1 MRIFLGSE
9 YELVRKQAR
18 EFAEKKLRPV
28 VRRFDEEEV
37 FPWDLWREAA
47 ELGYTGLMIPEE
59 YGGSGTDPLLAVV
72 IVEELS
78 RGFPAFSLS
87 LLAHFCLAGY
97 NIAREGN
104 EDQKKR
110 YLPILASGKA
120 IGAMGL
126 TEPEAGSD
134 ATGIKTTARRDG
146 DYYVLNGVKTFITN
160 APIANV
166 FLIYAKTSPEKNAH
180 GISVFIVERSFPGL
194 STSKPFEKMG
204 NRASPTGE
212 IYLNECRVPR
222 ENLVG
227 EEDKGVYAMM
237 RGLDIERIIISAIAL
252 GIMQWSIE
260 ISKEF
265 AAQRIQFGRRIAEFQ
280 MIQEKLAEMAIFL
293 EASRI
298 YLYEAAKKWKITP
311 GDRGIRGTAA
321 SVKFFVWDAAEK
333 IAREAIQILGGYGY
347 MRENIVEM
355 LYRDARLG
363 PIGAGTAEIDKLV
376 VFRELMLRGDFTV

>member
-1 MRIFLGSE
+1 MKIFLGSE
-9 YELVRKQAR
+9 YELARRQAR
-18 EFAEKKLRPV
+18 EFAEGELRPV
-28 VRRFDEEEV
+28 VRRFDEDES
-37 FPWDLWREAA
+37 FPWDLWRRAS
-47 ELGYTGLMIPEE
+47 ELGYTGLMIPED

-87 LLAHFCLAGY
+87 LIAHFCLAGY
-97 NIAREGN
+97 NIAREGS
-104 EDQKKR
+104 EDQRRR
-110 YLPILASGKA
+110 YLPVLASGKA

-134 ATGIKTTARRDG
+134 ATGIRTTARRDG
-146 DYYVLNGVKTFITN
+146 GYYVLNGVKTFITN
-160 APIANV
+160 APIADI
-166 FLIYAKTSPEKNAH
+166 FLIYAKTSPEKGAH
-180 GISVFIVERSFPGL
+180 GISAFIVERGFPGL

-212 IYLNECRVPR
+212 VYLNDCRVPR

-260 ISKEF
+260 ISKEY

-280 MIQEKLAEMAIFL
+280 MIQGKLAEMAIFL

-298 YLYEAAKKWKITP
+298 YLYEAARKWGEKP

-333 IAREAIQILGGYGY
+333 VTREAIQVLGGYGY

-355 LYRDARLG
+355 LYRDSRLG

>member
-1 MRIFLGSE
+1 M
-9 YELVRKQAR
+9 
-18 EFAEKKLRPV
+18 
-28 VRRFDEEEV
+28 RRFDEEEA
-37 FPWDLWREAA
+37 FPWNLWRKAA
-47 ELGYTGLMIPEE
+47 ELGYTGLMMPEE

-72 IVEELS
+72 VVEELS

-110 YLPILASGKA
+110 YLPLLSSGKA

-134 ATGIKTTARRDG
+134 ATGIRTTARRDG

-160 APIANV
+160 APIADI

-180 GISVFIVERSFPGL
+180 GISVFIVEKGFSGL

-227 EEDKGVYAMM
+227 EEDRGVYAMM
-237 RGLDIERIIISAIAL
+237 RGLDIERIVISAIAL
-252 GIMQWSIE
+252 GVMQWSLE

-265 AAQRIQFGRRIAEFQ
+265 ASQRVQFGRRIAEFQ
-280 MIQEKLAEMAIFL
+280 IIQEKLAEMAILL

-298 YLYEAAKKWKITP
+298 YLYEAAKKWRETP

-333 IAREAIQILGGYGY
+333 VAREAIQILGGYGY

-355 LYRDARLG
+355 LYRDTRLG
-363 PIGAGTAEIDKLV
+363 PIGAGTAEIDKLI
-376 VFRELMLRGDFTV
+376 VFRELMLRGDFII